1 MGGGGGEAI
10 TGRLSL
16 GGGRGS
22 GRLGEGEFIFYPYG
36 GIWTTTSKSAGET
49 LPGGEGI
56 SNKYFT
62 SAVRIMGTF
71 NSNPSQ
77 LPSHFSLR
85 PPPLLPLPLAQ
96 RRVRHLQ
103 ENTSKSFA
111 GCGNNKYRRS
121 GGGGKG
127 GETVRLLASDVCLQ
141 FVAKNNGK
149 IRH

>member
-1 MGGGGGEAI
+1 MGAEAAP
-10 TGRLSL
+10 GW
-16 GGGRGS
+16 GRGS
-22 GRLGEGEFIFYPYG
+22 SYF
-36 GIWTTTSKSAGET
+36 T
-49 LPGGEGI
+49 LTVAFGQLPKAREKLFQGGI

-62 SAVRIMGTF
+62 SAIRIMGTF

-85 PPPLLPLPLAQ
+85 PPPLLPQPLAQ

-149 IRH
+149 KRH